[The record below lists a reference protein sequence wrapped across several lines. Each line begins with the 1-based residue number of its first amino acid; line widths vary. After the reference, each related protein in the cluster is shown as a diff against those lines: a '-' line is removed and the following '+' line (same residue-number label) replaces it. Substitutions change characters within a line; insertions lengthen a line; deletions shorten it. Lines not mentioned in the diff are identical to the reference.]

1 MKKITLLLVL
11 LLGVFTIVNA
21 KKTSTTLWEDVYS
34 DAVVISGTDLSSIS
48 AGNVL
53 RVYCNAGNGSFYMAI
68 KDNASVPDHEATK
81 LPSQDGMYLWIDAS
95 NTYRDITITS
105 ADVTAFSNKG
115 IYIKQNGSTTPTKV
129 ALLTDDIDPSGTT
142 SVWSGSHSLGNWSAL
157 SLTDATSKTNLAGIK
172 VGDVIRVTYTSDNN
186 GTINF
191 QNSSWAQYTN
201 GVNPIKTT
209 ASDATV
215 EFDITSAALLEEIK
229 ANGIIVTGEN
239 ALLSK
244 VELLT
249 YSDSYL
255 ARSVTIGSD
264 GIATWSSN
272 DHVSFNIGKGITVYY
287 VSAAS
292 EGQVTLTPVT
302 ESGKE
307 NTAWYYQG
315 YIIKGPAGTYD
326 IPVIEESAA
335 TYCSPN
341 LLWASS
347 DGTARV
353 YKSHFTSYVFT
364 EGDFWYG
371 NEADKT
377 AKITRIQ
384 NKYRYIFAKG
394 DSGVGFYLVP
404 EDFTSGS
411 SEDFH
416 LLGKNKAY
424 LETDDN
430 LVPKEPGAR
439 IALIFDDEATTSI
452 QAVEKK
458 QVVNDNVYFTLSGQ
472 RVQNP
477 TRGLYIVNG
486 KKVIIK

>member
-1 MKKITLLLVL
+1 M

-21 KKTSTTLWEDVYS
+21 KKTSTTLWEGVYS
-34 DAVVISGTDLSSIS
+34 DAVVITGTDLSSIS

-68 KDNASVPDHEATK
+68 KDNSSVLDYEATK
-81 LPSQDGMYLWIDAS
+81 LPSQDDMYLWIDAS

-105 ADVTAFSNKG
+105 DDVTAFSGKG

-129 ALLTDDIDPSGTT
+129 VLLTDDIDPTGTT
-142 SVWSGSHSLGNWSAL
+142 SVWSGSHDLDNWSAL
-157 SLTDATSKTNLAGIK
+157 ALTDVTSKTNLAGIK
-172 VGDVIRVTYTSDNN
+172 MGDVIRVTYTSDAD

-191 QNSSWAQYTN
+191 QNSSWVQYKN

-209 ASDATV
+209 DSNATV
-215 EFDITSAALLEEIK
+215 EFDITSAALLEDIK
-229 ANGIIVTGEN
+229 ANGIIVTGQN

-272 DHVSFNIGKGITVYY
+272 DHVSFNGKGITVYY

-302 ESGKE
+302 TSGKE
-307 NTAWYYQG
+307 NTAWRYEG

-353 YKSHFTSYVFT
+353 YKSHFTSYEFT
-364 EGDFWYG
+364 NGDFWF
-371 NEADKT
+371 NDADDKA
-377 AKITRIQ
+377 AKIARIQ

-394 DSGVGFYLVP
+394 GSGVGFYLVP
-404 EDFTSGS
+404 VDFTSS
-411 SEDFH
+411 TSEPFH

-424 LETDDN
+424 LETDTN
-430 LVPKEPGAR
+430 LAPSPGAR
-439 IALIFDDEATTSI
+439 IDLIFDDEETTGISTTL
-452 QAVEKK
+452 VNNEKI
-458 QVVNDNVYFTLSGQ
+458 DNNYYDLMGRKVAQ
-472 RVQNP
+472 P

>member
-1 MKKITLLLVL
+1 MKKFTLLLVM

-21 KKTSTTLWEDVYS
+21 KKTSTTLWEGVYS
-34 DAVVISGTDLSSIS
+34 DAVVITGTDLSSIT

-53 RVYCNAGNGSFYMAI
+53 RVYCNAGDGSFYMAI
-68 KDNASVPDHEATK
+68 KANASVSDDEAAK
-81 LPSQDGMYLWIDAS
+81 LPSQDGKYLWIDAS

-105 ADVTAFSNKG
+105 ADVTAFSKKG
-115 IYIKQNGSTTPTKV
+115 IYIKQNESTTPTKV
-129 ALLTDDIDPSGTT
+129 VLLTDDIDPTGTT
-142 SVWSGSHSLGNWSAL
+142 EVWNGSHDLANWSAL
-157 SLTDATSKTNLAGIK
+157 QLTADQYKTKLASIK
-172 VGDVIRVTYTSDNN
+172 VGDVIRVTYTSDEN

-191 QNSSWAQYTN
+191 QNSSWKQYTN
-201 GVNPIKTT
+201 GVNPVKTT
-209 ASDATV
+209 VSNATV
-215 EFDITSAALLEEIK
+215 EFDITSAALLEDIK
-229 ANGIIVTGEN
+229 ANGIIVQGQN

-255 ARSVTIGSD
+255 ARSVTIGTD

-272 DHVSFNIGKGITVYY
+272 DHVSFNGKGITVYY

-326 IPVIEESAA
+326 IPVIDEDDA

-341 LLWASS
+341 LLWPSS

-353 YKSHFTSYVFT
+353 YKSHFTSYEFT
-364 EGDFWYG
+364 EGDFWYSDD
-371 NEADKT
+371 NDKN
-377 AKITRIQ
+377 AKIARIQ
-384 NKYRYIFAKG
+384 DKYRYIFAKG
-394 DSGVGFYLVP
+394 GSGVGFYLVP
-404 EDFTSGS
+404 DDFTSS
-411 SEDFH
+411 TSEPFH

-424 LETDDN
+424 LETDTN
-430 LVPKEPGAR
+430 LAPSSGAR
-439 IALIFDDEATTSI
+439 IDLIFDDEETTGISTTL
-452 QAVEKK
+452 VNNEKM
-458 QVVNDNVYFTLSGQ
+458 DNNYYDLQGRKVA
-472 RVQNP
+472 NP

-486 KKVIIK
+486 KKVVIK

>member
-1 MKKITLLLVL
+1 M

-21 KKTSTTLWEDVYS
+21 KKTSTTLWEGVYS
-34 DAVVISGTDLSSIS
+34 DAVVITGTDLSSIS
-48 AGNVL
+48 AGNIL
-53 RVYCNAGNGSFYMAI
+53 RVYCNAGDGDFYMAI
-68 KDNASVPDHEATK
+68 KDNASVSDYEATK
-81 LPSQDGMYLWIDAS
+81 FPSQEGMYFWIDGS

-105 ADVTAFSNKG
+105 ADVEAFTGKG
-115 IYIKQNGSTTPTKV
+115 IYIKQHESTTPTKV
-129 ALLTDDIDPSGTT
+129 ALLTDDIDPTGTT
-142 SVWSGSHSLGNWSAL
+142 EVWNGSHDLDNWSAL
-157 SLTDATSKTNLAGIK
+157 QLTADQYKTKLASIK
-172 VGDVIRVTYTSDNN
+172 VGDVIRVTYTSDED

-191 QNSSWAQYTN
+191 QNSSWKQYTN
-201 GVNPIKTT
+201 GGNSVKTT
-209 ASDATV
+209 VSNATV
-215 EFDITSAALLEEIK
+215 EFDITSAALLEDIK
-229 ANGIIVTGEN
+229 ANGIIVTGMN
-239 ALLSK
+239 ALLNK

-292 EGQVTLTPVT
+292 EGKVTLTPVT

-307 NTAWYYQG
+307 NTAWSYQG

-353 YKSHFTSYVFT
+353 YRSHYTSYVFT
-364 EGDFWYG
+364 DGDFWYDEK
-371 NEADKT
+371 NEDDKT

-404 EDFTSGS
+404 EDFTSES

-430 LVPKEPGAR
+430 LVPKESGAR

-458 QVVNDNVYFTLSGQ
+458 QVVNDNVYYTLYGQ